1 MILAS
6 LYQEI
11 LLARI
16 AYLIYNKQPLRF
28 MKEEYN
34 LSNKIQIAKLKW
46 THGLVLKESLFDF
59 CLKNS

>member
-34 LSNKIQIAKLKW
+34 LSNKIQIAKLK
-46 THGLVLKESLFDF
+46 
-59 CLKNS
+59 